1 MVLFVEY
8 NNPESHKLKM
18 HKITKKKIFTLKMS
32 DSYARK
38 THKHVVEVLKTAAKF
53 VNFMY
58 FFNFLF
64 ISASC
69 QENIFHFHLISL
81 DALK

>member
-1 MVLFVEY
+1 
-8 NNPESHKLKM
+8 
-18 HKITKKKIFTLKMS
+18 MS